1 METWVA
7 LKMLKVD
14 MATETE
20 GEKDEIKRRKQP
32 SRGVAAAQQADE
44 EQSRQKAPR
53 IAESFESYNRKIT
66 QVMSRDE
73 NTQFSPFLSVPQTIA
88 ETGQT
93 SGAHTPSSP
102 NHQ

>member
-1 METWVA
+1 
-7 LKMLKVD
+7 MLKED

-20 GEKDEIKRRKQP
+20 GAKDEIKRRKQP

-44 EQSRQKAPR
+44 EQSRQTAQAPS
-53 IAESFESYNRKIT
+53 IAESFESYNRKIA
-66 QVMSRDE
+66 QVMSRNE
-73 NTQFSPFLSVPQTIA
+73 NTQFSPFLSVPQTIV

-93 SGAHTPSSP
+93 NGANTSSSP